1 MSDPTRAPAGWYE
14 DGFGGRRYWDGDAWT
29 QYVAPAAETA
39 PLTPLDPDATTTHVL
54 ATGDDNPTIPFVWG
68 SRGSD
73 AASSA
78 YGDGDAAPTAPYA
91 ASAPTAATTPYVAPT
106 MATTPLTPP
115 APTVPYAA
123 SAPTAA
129 TTPYSAV
136 GANPYAA
143 PGTYVAPPPAAL
155 PGHPFT
161 EPSNPGPNIV
171 GVIALLLAILGLVI
185 TFIPATSGFAWIL
198 VPVAFVLSII
208 GLFLRGAKWA
218 AVTALVVSIIAA
230 IVGVVMFVTFLIGSL
245 GTVFDEID
253 DTLPDVPVFPQ
264 PAPEDPGA
272 PPAPEQPEGQVEGSL
287 AFGDT
292 MTWDDGVAL
301 TVSAP
306 EPYTPSDFSVGAT
319 HASNVV
325 FTLTITNNSAADLQ
339 PLPLPTLSSGDQ
351 DVSQIFDVGTD
362 VFGPGDDVGFP
373 PAATLAPG
381 ESVSWRAA
389 WSLDDASALT
399 LQVAPSLLYPS
410 ATFTNGP

>member
-29 QYVAPAAETA
+29 QYVAPAAETV
-39 PLTPLDPDATTTHVL
+39 PLTPLDPDSTTTAVL
-54 ATGDDNPTIPFVWG
+54 ATGDENPTIPFVWG

-73 AASSA
+73 AASSGHG
-78 YGDGDAAPTAPYA
+78 YGDAQPTTPYAATAATTPYAAPAPAVAYA
-91 ASAPTAATTPYVAPT
+91 ASAPTAPTTP
-106 MATTPLTPP
+106 
-115 APTVPYAA
+115 
-123 SAPTAA
+123 
-129 TTPYSAV
+129 TTPYSTA

-143 PGTYVAPPPAAL
+143 SPSYGAPPPTAL

-161 EPSNPGPNIV
+161 EPSNPGPNVV
-171 GVIALLLAILGLVI
+171 GIIGLLLAILGLVI
-185 TFIPATSGFAWIL
+185 TFIPASNGFAWIL

-218 AVTALVVSIIAA
+218 AVTGLVVSIIAA
-230 IVGVVMFVTFLIGSL
+230 IVGIVMFVTFLIGSL
-245 GTVFDEID
+245 GTVFEGID

-264 PAPEDPGA
+264 PVPDDPGA
-272 PPAPEQPEGQVEGSL
+272 EPAPEQPQAPVEGSL

-306 EPYTPSDFSVGAT
+306 EPYTPSDFAVGAT
-319 HASNVV
+319 HANNVV

-339 PLPLPTLSSGDQ
+339 PLPLPALSSGDQ
-351 DVSQIFDVGTD
+351 DVSQIFDVGGD

-373 PAATLAPG
+373 PGATLEPG

-389 WSLDDASALT
+389 WSLDDPSGLT
-399 LQVAPSLLYPS
+399 LEVAPSFLYPS